1 MILAITNRKKFHRDL
16 FKAFPMD
23 GCYRLHV
30 LHKSAC
36 LTYDEG
42 YFSLGT
48 LCLFSLPLFLLTCG
62 LLFSCDFPLPSF
74 FCLYFGFKTLDFGH
88 QCIIYAHFC
97 AFTILLLFVLHL
109 GPFLINS

>member
-42 YFSLGT
+42 YFSLENNK
-48 LCLFSLPLFLLTCG
+48 G
-62 LLFSCDFPLPSF
+62 LS
-74 FCLYFGFKTLDFGH
+74 
-88 QCIIYAHFC
+88 
-97 AFTILLLFVLHL
+97 
-109 GPFLINS
+109 